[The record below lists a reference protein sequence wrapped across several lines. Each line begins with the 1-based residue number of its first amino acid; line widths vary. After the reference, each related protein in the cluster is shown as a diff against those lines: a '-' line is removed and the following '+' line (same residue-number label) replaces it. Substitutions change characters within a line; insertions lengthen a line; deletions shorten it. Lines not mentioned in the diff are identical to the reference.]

1 MPTVAAID
9 AGSSAIRLAMVEV
22 GPTGIAKQREVRR
35 YPFRLGAGVF
45 ASGQISPESVDELVR
60 IFDDVVRRMQRA
72 GVARYR
78 AVATSAM
85 RDAVNGTAVADEIR
99 RCTGLELEVISGPEE
114 GRIMRLTLMR
124 ALGSLSSD
132 CLLVDLGGGSLEVG
146 RTTEAEAASL
156 PLGTVRLLHRYPAL
170 LGRVD
175 RERLDEVVK
184 AVAAELGGLA
194 TAPSATE
201 VAIGT
206 GGNLDALARLVPVNA
221 AVPAIDVA
229 KLPAFA
235 ARLARMPVDER
246 VHRFGLRRDRADL
259 IVPAAVV
266 ILALVAVYRLRLFVV
281 PGTGIRE
288 SILFTLVTESTR
300 PSRARDLLRAQSF
313 DLSQP
318 DRRAR
323 MSRRLFELL
332 AREHALWPPAVAPLE
347 AAANLFEGTG
357 GHEPADVVPAAVE
370 LLLASPELDLD
381 DRARVVA
388 AYALGDARGVPVRAG
403 RISPSDRDVARVLG
417 AILRLARALIEA
429 SDAWEPRVDLMHDPI
444 VIDVGLAG
452 RLARR
457 DVRPLEQVIGRRI
470 KVT

>member
-45 ASGQISPESVDELVR
+45 ASGHICPESIDELVR
-60 IFDDVVRRMQRA
+60 IFEDVVKRMQRA
-72 GVARYR
+72 GVSRYR

-85 RDAVNGTAVADEIR
+85 RDAVNGGEVADDIR
-99 RCTGLELEVISGPEE
+99 KRTGLELEVISGAEE

-146 RTTEAEAASL
+146 RTTEPDATSL

-170 LGRVD
+170 LGKVD
-175 RERLDEVVK
+175 RDRLDEVVK
-184 AVAAELGGLA
+184 AVAAELGDPRAQPG
-194 TAPSATE
+194 ATE

-206 GGNLDALARLVPVNA
+206 GGNLDALARLVPVKA
-221 AVPAIDVA
+221 AVPAIDVT

-259 IVPAAVV
+259 IVPAAIV
-266 ILALVAVYRLRLFVV
+266 ILALVAVYQLRLVVV

-288 SILFTLVTESTR
+288 SILYTLVAESTR

-318 DRRAR
+318 DRRVR

-332 AREHALWPPAVAPLE
+332 ARQHALWPPAAVPLE
-347 AAANLFEGTG
+347 AAAYLFAGTG
-357 GHEPADVVPAAVE
+357 GHAAADIVPSAVQ
-370 LLLASPELDLD
+370 LLLTSPELDLD
-381 DRARVVA
+381 DRARTVA
-388 AYALGDARGVPVRAG
+388 AYALGEAQGVPVRAG
-403 RISPSDRDVARVLG
+403 RIGPADRDVARVLG
-417 AILRLARALIEA
+417 AILRLAEALIEA
-429 SDAWEPRVDLMHDPI
+429 SDAWEPRVDLMREPI
-444 VIDVGLAG
+444 GVEVGL
-452 RLARR
+452 RRPLARR